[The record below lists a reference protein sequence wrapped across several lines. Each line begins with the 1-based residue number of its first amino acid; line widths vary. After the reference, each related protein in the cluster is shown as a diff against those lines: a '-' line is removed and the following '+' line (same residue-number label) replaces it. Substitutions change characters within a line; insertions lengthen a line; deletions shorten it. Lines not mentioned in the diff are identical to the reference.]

1 MKKYNSRTK
10 NTIYNFIS
18 SIGGQFLTIL
28 MQFIVRTIFIQTLG
42 KSYLGINGLFTNV
55 LSMLSLAELGV
66 GNAILFKLYSPLSNK
81 DESKIKV
88 LMKFYKKIYII
99 IGIVVAILGLC
110 LIPFLPLMIKNYDK
124 LASLGVN
131 AILIYLLYLL
141 QSVSSYLFFAYKSAI
156 VKADQK
162 EYILNFIS
170 YCFTICSSL
179 LQIILLK
186 LFNSFELYV
195 IVLVLS
201 TIVQNIINAIVANKL
216 YPYIK
221 EDTAK
226 TIDKKEVKEI
236 FKDCGAI
243 FLYKLNGVVL
253 KATDNIIISMV
264 LGLEAVGLYSNYYIL
279 YTTINT
285 VFSKIFDSVAHS
297 LGNLHTTK
305 NYTHEYQIFKSVN
318 LIAIILGATAGIG
331 IFTISNE
338 FIKLW
343 LGKEWVMAQ
352 PFALL
357 MGIEIYTLAN
367 RQYLSKY
374 RNAMGLFQQA
384 KYRPLFGMIINLIV
398 SIILVKYWGIC
409 GVLVGTIVAD
419 WTTIMWFDPMI
430 IHKYGFENRFS
441 LWKFYLKNLLY
452 LGITIILGII
462 VYLFVNNLLIEG
474 EWISFIIH
482 LIFCGCIVPLAF
494 ILIYHK
500 KDEFENL
507 NLMKNK
513 IFKKL
518 HLKH

>member
-1 MKKYNSRTK
+1 
-10 NTIYNFIS
+10 
-18 SIGGQFLTIL
+18 
-28 MQFIVRTIFIQTLG
+28 MQFIVRTVFIQTLG
-42 KSYLGINGLFTNV
+42 KSYLGINGLFVNV

-66 GNAILFKLYSPLSNK
+66 GNAILFKLYSPLSDKNK
-81 DESKIKV
+81 PRLQA
-88 LMKFYKKIYII
+88 LMRFYKKIYMI
-99 IGIVVAILGLC
+99 IGIVVAILGLF
-110 LIPFLPLMIKNYDK
+110 LIPFLPLMIKNYDT
-124 LASLGVN
+124 LSGLGIN
-131 AILIYLLYLL
+131 AVLIYLIYLL

-156 VKADQK
+156 IKADQK
-162 EYILNFIS
+162 EYVLNYIS
-170 YCFTICSSL
+170 YCFTIGSSL
-179 LQIILLK
+179 LQIIFLK

-195 IVLVLS
+195 IILVLS
-201 TIVQNIINAIVANKL
+201 TILQNVVNAIVANKL

-221 EDTAK
+221 EDTDE
-226 TIDKKEVKEI
+226 TIDKKEVREI

-253 KATDNIIISMV
+253 KATDNIIISTV

-285 VFSKIFDSVAHS
+285 IFSKVFDSVAHS

-305 NYTHEYQIFKSVN
+305 NYNHEYQIFQSVN

-338 FIKLW
+338 FINLW

-384 KYRPLFGMIINLIV
+384 KYRPLFGMVINLVV
-398 SIILVKYWGIC
+398 SIILVKHWGIC

-419 WTTIMWFDPMI
+419 WVTIMWFDPMI
-430 IHKYGFENRFS
+430 IHKYGFESKFS
-441 LWKFYLKNLLY
+441 LCKFYLKNLLY
-452 LGITIILGII
+452 LVITIMLGLL
-462 VYLFVNNLLIEG
+462 VYLSVNNFLVEYGWL
-474 EWISFIIH
+474 SFIFHAIMCGFFVP
-482 LIFCGCIVPLAF
+482 LIFVM
-494 ILIYHK
+494 IYRR
-500 KDEFENL
+500 KDEFENI

-513 IFKKL
+513 ILTKL